1 MTEGIQTPDIWR
13 RDLKAAGWTEES
25 PTTWRAPDGSLHR
38 GPYGAW
44 RRIRRH
50 EMTSERWEELQ
61 AALERP
67 EGPTEAEAE
76 EVLQHY
82 GTSGREV
89 VNGFIERLLSERS
102 SLRSAAQVALHCLQG
117 TGEKTI
123 DQVKVQLR
131 AALKVDA

>member
-1 MTEGIQTPDIWR
+1 MMR
-13 RDLKAAGWTEES
+13 L
-25 PTTWRAPDGSLHR
+25 SLCVRLNVTVFH
-38 GPYGAW
+38 
-44 RRIRRH
+44 RRH

-61 AALERP
+61 AALDRP
-67 EGPTEAEAE
+67 EGPTESEAE

-102 SLRSAAQVALHCLQG
+102 SLRNAAQVALHCLQG

-131 AALKVDA
+131 AALKIGK